1 MRLVTDYKHFWSSL
15 CIGFIALKSL
25 LTCASVSGTK
35 SNHFE
40 RMLIDN
46 LLMDY
51 NTDVRPVENVSQVLE
66 VTVGVQ
72 PYRLLRVVRLL

>member
-1 MRLVTDYKHFWSSL
+1 M
-15 CIGFIALKSL
+15 
-25 LTCASVSGTK
+25 TCASVSGMK
-35 SNHFE
+35 SNDFE
-40 RMLIDN
+40 RMLIEN